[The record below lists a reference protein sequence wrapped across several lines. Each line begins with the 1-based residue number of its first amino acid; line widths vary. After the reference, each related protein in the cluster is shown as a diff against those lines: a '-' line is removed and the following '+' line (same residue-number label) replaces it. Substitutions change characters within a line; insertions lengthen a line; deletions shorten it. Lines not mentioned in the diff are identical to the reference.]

1 VVVIAIVLVATLP
14 ACERTD
20 RPEGVVERWL
30 VSLNQGAAGRPDRY
44 APDAVSEQV
53 VPGWRE
59 LDPGQL
65 DKIEVGA
72 HTLDPSSQLPA
83 VPFRVATIDDVQ
95 TVGTA
100 NLEEGPD
107 GWQIVSAKADTY
119 PTGVSPPFG
128 ADAGSPFG
136 QGLPG
141 WPIAL
146 AVGVALALG
155 AVALV
160 TIVKRRANV

>member
-1 VVVIAIVLVATLP
+1 VIVVAIVLMATLP
-14 ACERTD
+14 ACERTE

-44 APDAVSEQV
+44 APDDVSEQV

-59 LDPGQL
+59 LNPGQL
-65 DKIEVGA
+65 DRIEVGA
-72 HTLDPSSQLPA
+72 HTLDPPSHLPA
-83 VPFRVATIDDVQ
+83 VPFRVVTVDGVQ

-100 NLEEGPD
+100 HLEEGPS
-107 GWQIVSAKADTY
+107 GWQIVSADAETY
-119 PTGVSPPFG
+119 LPSYAPPFS

-136 QGLPG
+136 EGLPG

-146 AVGVALALG
+146 AVGAALALG

-160 TIVKRRANV
+160 TIVQRRAHV